1 MIRERLK
8 SFLTSA
14 DQKIR
19 RVLDTYDEVMREGS
33 YHSEPQSLISVLFNS
48 KKRSIDTPTAVV
60 TQLAN
65 GASKT
70 LFKKIAIGA
79 AIALLS
85 TQMALGLGIGLA
97 VFATAFKVVEYQRA
111 RKARLEIIE
120 ERNFAEQ
127 LVRGSRRDL
136 CRLHI
141 AQNQILNLSESFQR
155 ASLSSASD
163 TIDNIIKSVENERSR
178 VRVLDAGRYGMDIE
192 LYDFSEPAIKP
203 VNYRPHMRQRK
214 LPDNDNG
221 LSGNDNGLPANGAL
235 KQAWGNKKTTLTE
248 EEIVDRLVE
257 LEQGMPEHMLAEVR
271 KRVDAAKVETPRP
284 GQVGAKA

>member
-8 SFLTSA
+8 SFLTTA
-14 DQKIR
+14 DKKIR
-19 RVLDTYDEVMREGS
+19 SVLDTYDEVMREGS
-33 YHSEPQSLISVLFNS
+33 YHSEPQSLISILFNS

-60 TQLAN
+60 SQLAN

-97 VFATAFKVVEYQRA
+97 VCATAFKVAEYQRA

-155 ASLSSASD
+155 ASLKSASD
-163 TIDNIIKSVENERSR
+163 TIDDIVNSVVNERSR
-178 VRVLDAGRYGMDIE
+178 VRVLDAGRYGMDVE

-214 LPDNDNG
+214 FPDNDNG
-221 LSGNDNGLPANGAL
+221 LPASGDL
-235 KQAWGNKKTTLTE
+235 KQAWSNKKTTMSE
-248 EEIVDRLVE
+248 EEIVNRLVE
-257 LEQGMPEHMLAEVR
+257 LEQAIPEHMLAEVR
-271 KRVDAAKVETPRP
+271 KRVDAAKVETPKVAAN
-284 GQVGAKA
+284 GQRLGAKA